1 MTERPLAPAPGG
13 PVQAPI
19 QARLEPDAIGVAQ
32 DTVIGMANTAPT
44 ISIGLSLAGL
54 AAAMAYAG
62 ISALL
67 LCGVVMLVIA
77 NSYRR
82 LNLWNAN
89 CGASFEWVGRS
100 MNPYLGFMTGWLM
113 IAGNLT
119 GAISGVV
126 VLAPSVLAI
135 FGSNAN
141 STAGNIAISTVVV
154 FLITIV
160 ACVGIRPTAR
170 LQVGMAAIEYSILI
184 GFCIAG
190 LIAVLGHHH
199 GTYPITSSWFSLNGI
214 GGKGDLSAGI
224 LICVFMYSGWDAT
237 VYVNEEVKHR
247 RVNPGRAAIIAV
259 VLLGLVYIF
268 GTLGLQGTVSPAK
281 LQANSSSLLIYIAQ
295 ALGGG
300 GWSKV
305 MALALALAV
314 VASTGVGIVALAR
327 ILYGMASHR
336 VLPPVLGR
344 VSQRFATPIVASIV
358 TALALTI
365 VMWVYLL
372 SGSVANAFNELI
384 DITGLLYAAFYVLT
398 ALAAITYYRRRV
410 FTNFWDGILV
420 GLLPLAAAAFL
431 VWVVWKSLASDPWSQ
446 RWSVIGVVAAGIV
459 VMFLARFVLQSSF
472 FRIPRE
478 SASATKA

>member
-1 MTERPLAPAPGG
+1 MTERPVAPAPGG

-32 DTVIGMANTAPT
+32 DTIIGMANTAPT

-62 ISALL
+62 ISALV

-89 CGASFEWVGRS
+89 CGASFEWVGRAID
-100 MNPYLGFMTGWLM
+100 PYLGFMTGWLM
-113 IAGNLT
+113 IAGTLT

-126 VLAPSVLAI
+126 VLAPSVLAV
-135 FGSNAN
+135 FGANAN
-141 STAGNIAISTVVV
+141 STWGNIAISTAVVV
-154 FLITIV
+154 IITAV
-160 ACVGIRPTAR
+160 AIVGIRPTAR
-170 LQVGMAAIEYSILI
+170 LQVGMAAVEYTILI
-184 GFCIAG
+184 GFIIAG
-190 LIAVLGHHH
+190 LVAVLGHHH
-199 GTYPITSSWFSLNGI
+199 GTVPITSSWFSLNGI

-259 VLLGLVYIF
+259 ALLGVIYIF
-268 GTLGLQGTVSPAK
+268 GTLGLQGAVSSAK

-295 ALGGG
+295 SLAGG
-300 GWSKV
+300 GWAKV

-314 VASTGVGIVALAR
+314 IASTGVGIVALAR

-336 VLPPVLGR
+336 VLPTALGR
-344 VSQRFATPIVASIV
+344 VSPRFATPVVSSVV
-358 TALALTI
+358 TGLALII

-384 DITGLLYAAFYVLT
+384 DITGLLFAAFYILT
-398 ALAAITYYRRRV
+398 ALAAIAYYRRRLV
-410 FTNFWDGILV
+410 RNVWDALLV
-420 GLLPLAAAAFL
+420 GILPLAAAGFL
-431 VWVVWKSLASDPWSQ
+431 VWVVWKSLAAAPWSQ
-446 RWSVIGVVAAGIV
+446 RWSVIGVVLAGMVLMLI
-459 VMFLARFVLQSSF
+459 ARFVLQSSF
-472 FRIPRE
+472 FKVARE
-478 SASATKA
+478 SASAKA